1 MLSNNAFLDEKVSVS
16 NGFIEQHLKGNYL
29 LMKQITIA
37 IDGYSSC
44 GKSTLAK
51 SLAAK
56 LGYSYVDSGAMYR
69 AATLFF
75 LRNKWISKSGK
86 IEEQKIIEALPLI
99 NLSFRYNK
107 TLRFSETYLNEENV
121 ENEIRQMQV
130 SNNVSKIS
138 TLKKVREKMIHLQKE
153 MGKNKGV
160 VMEGRDIGT
169 AVFPD
174 AELKLFMTADI
185 EVRVQRRYDEMT
197 SKGNLVSHEEVREN
211 LQKRDYSDTHRKENP
226 LIQAKDAIVLD
237 NSDLDKQQQLDYV
250 ITLIN
255 DLALVKDEHNHQPI
269 R

>member
-1 MLSNNAFLDEKVSVS
+1 MLPNDTL
-16 NGFIEQHLKGNYL
+16 EQGLLATERIRGWQLKGNYL

-51 SLAAK
+51 ALAAK

-86 IEEQKIIEALPLI
+86 IEEKQIIEALPLI

-107 TLRFSETYLNEENV
+107 QLRFSETYLNEENV
-121 ENEIRQMQV
+121 EQEIRQMEV

-153 MGKNKGV
+153 MGKNRGV

-169 AVFPD
+169 AVFPE

-185 EVRVQRRYDEMT
+185 DVRVQRRYDEMT
-197 SKGNLVSHEEVREN
+197 SKGEMVTHEQVREN

-226 LIQAKDAIVLD
+226 LVQAADAIILD
-237 NSDLDKQQQLDYV
+237 NSDLDRQQQLDYV
-250 ITLIN
+250 ITIIN
-255 DLALVKDEHNHQPI
+255 DLALVKDEQNKE
-269 R
+269 RLR

>member
-1 MLSNNAFLDEKVSVS
+1 MLPNTDIVEEINLLNGISGWQLKSNY
-16 NGFIEQHLKGNYL
+16 Q

-51 SLAAK
+51 ALAAK

-75 LRNKWISKSGK
+75 LRNKWISKNGK
-86 IEEQKIIEALPLI
+86 IEEKKILDSLPLI

-121 ENEIRQMQV
+121 ESEIRQMEV

-169 AVFPD
+169 AVFPE
-174 AELKLFMTADI
+174 AELKLFMSADI

-197 SKGNLVSHEEVREN
+197 SKGNKVTHEEVRDN

-237 NSDLDKQQQLDYV
+237 NSDLDRQQQLDYV
-250 ITLIN
+250 ITIIN
-255 DLALVKDEHNHQPI
+255 DLALVKDELNKE
-269 R
+269 RLR

>member
-1 MLSNNAFLDEKVSVS
+1 MLPNADIEDELLVSAGIAGWQLKV
-16 NGFIEQHLKGNYL
+16 NYL

-51 SLAAK
+51 ALAAK
-56 LGYSYVDSGAMYR
+56 LGYTYVDSGAMYR

-75 LRNKWISKSGK
+75 IRNKWISKSGK
-86 IEEQKIIEALPLI
+86 IKEKEILESLPLI
-99 NLSFRYNK
+99 NLSFQYNK
-107 TLRFSETYLNEENV
+107 YLRCSETYLNDENV
-121 ENEIRQMQV
+121 EKEIRQMDV
-130 SNNVSKIS
+130 SSYVSKIS
-138 TLKKVREKMIHLQKE
+138 TLKPVREKMIHIQKE

-174 AELKLFMTADI
+174 AELKFFMTADI
-185 EVRVQRRYDEMT
+185 EVRIQRRYDEWI
-197 SKGNLVSHEEVREN
+197 SRGNRVSRKEVREN

-226 LIQAKDAIVLD
+226 LVQANDAIVLD

-250 ITLIN
+250 ITIIN
-255 DLALVKDEHNHQPI
+255 DLALVKDDQNKE
-269 R
+269 RLR